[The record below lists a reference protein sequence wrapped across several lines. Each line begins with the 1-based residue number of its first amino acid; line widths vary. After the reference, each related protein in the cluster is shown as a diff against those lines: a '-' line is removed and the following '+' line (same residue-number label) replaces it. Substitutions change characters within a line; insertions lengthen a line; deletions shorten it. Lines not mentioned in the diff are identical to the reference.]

1 MKIKVA
7 LIIIFFVLIAGSAI
21 KYLDL
26 LVSEKYETQ
35 LEGLN
40 PTKEQIQVAEV
51 IENKIDINKK
61 ICFGI
66 VILSILGIGVVSYN
80 KRVSVQK

>member
-1 MKIKVA
+1 MKINVA
-7 LIIIFFVLIAGSAI
+7 LIIILFVLIAGSAF

-61 ICFGI
+61 ICFGV
-66 VILSILGIGVVSYN
+66 VILSILGIGIVSYN
-80 KRVSVQK
+80 KKVPVQK